1 MIAPRS
7 IGSTGTVKASKQ
19 CSPTGYGGKNWEAD
33 APGARSSRQGRSGN
47 EIAGITASLLHCGWQ
62 RQHRLR
68 SAPRLST
75 DVPEPSKRRWP
86 RWSSLDAEILEVW
99 APAVANLILLPLV
112 GSIDLFWIGQSR
124 DPWAIAGMGAANQVY
139 STIYFLI
146 SFLPA
151 VVTPRIAEEIA
162 RGRRSMAAKWVREA
176 LGFAC
181 VMGACGTLAL
191 VSFPHVVL
199 KLISD
204 RPQVLAE
211 AIPYARIRG
220 LSLIATLCSTVSFAT
235 FRGLLDFRT
244 PLRVSLAANM
254 LNACLDPLLM
264 FGFGLG
270 VSGVAAA
277 TSIAELFSAVTFMSL
292 LRRRGLLEGLPSL
305 PDAKTIRSI
314 LNSGFAV
321 QVRSM
326 STNLMFLFAVRRVT
340 AIDPSGVQAAAYQ
353 VTQQFWNLGGF
364 ISLALSSAGSGLV
377 PTKYWGQG
385 VDEARHLADRLFL
398 WGCCLGICLCALQLA
413 SLPLVGFM
421 APIKAVQQAA
431 RAPAI
436 LAAMLQILNGAVFAG
451 EGILLGLKAYR
462 WLAAT
467 SFIGCALMVSTLY
480 IFGEDALTGLW
491 IGLFLFN
498 ISRLTGSLSHRFRFG
513 PLARRAASA
522 QEAKVA

>member
-7 IGSTGTVKASKQ
+7 IGSAGTVKASKQ
-19 CSPTGYGGKNWEAD
+19 CSPTGYGGKNWEGD
-33 APGARSSRQGRSGN
+33 APRARSRQGRSGS

-162 RGRRSMAAKWVREA
+162 RGRKSMAAKWVREA

-181 VMGACGTLAL
+181 LMGAFGTLAL

-305 PDAKTIRSI
+305 PDAGFAYEGLGLGLRFSVGEAEVLPIMSTTGLTGPLRASSSIRSC
-314 LNSGFAV
+314 
-321 QVRSM
+321 QH
-326 STNLMFLFAVRRVT
+326 
-340 AIDPSGVQAAAYQ
+340 PE
-353 VTQQFWNLGGF
+353 
-364 ISLALSSAGSGLV
+364 SGLM
-377 PTKYWGQG
+377 
-385 VDEARHLADRLFL
+385 
-398 WGCCLGICLCALQLA
+398 CCKIC
-413 SLPLVGFM
+413 
-421 APIKAVQQAA
+421 I
-431 RAPAI
+431 
-436 LAAMLQILNGAVFAG
+436 
-451 EGILLGLKAYR
+451 
-462 WLAAT
+462 
-467 SFIGCALMVSTLY
+467 
-480 IFGEDALTGLW
+480 
-491 IGLFLFN
+491 
-498 ISRLTGSLSHRFRFG
+498 
-513 PLARRAASA
+513 
-522 QEAKVA
+522 